1 MILIYLTIWGFML
14 AAGVSAVWAL
24 VWSMNH
30 GHFADTEAQARSI
43 LDADDHEKPSA
54 DLSLSVQ
61 GD

>member
-24 VWSMNH
+24 AWSIGQ
-30 GHFADTEAQARSI
+30 GHLVDTDAQARSI
-43 LDADDHEKPSA
+43 LDADDPPQEGA
-54 DLSLSVQ
+54 GDALSVQ

>member
-1 MILIYLTIWGFML
+1 MLLIYITIWGFML

-24 VWSMNH
+24 VWSVGQ
-30 GHFADTEAQARSI
+30 GHFVDTEAQARSI
-43 LDADDHEKPSA
+43 LDADDPEKQGT